1 MWQHRR
7 VIVAGGTAG
16 FGLVLAQHLAAAGAR
31 VLIVGR
37 SADRVQAAVAML
49 LNTTHSSDAP
59 PVHAAAG
66 VAADL
71 EQPGEG
77 RRVVAEVE
85 QLWGGVDD
93 LFFCI
98 GRSGRARLLDTPPDR
113 LRASLEANLLSAVE
127 ITQAAADGVAA
138 AGGQIVYIG
147 SLAGKL
153 VTPFMGPYAVS
164 KSALAA
170 YADGVRLELAPRG
183 GHVLLVSPGPIGRK
197 AGRQQT
203 EPSLDR
209 YANDVAQAGLP
220 PEALSPG
227 GTKALKSLDPDRLAA
242 RVLVACQRRQP
253 ELVVPGMAGWLAGL
267 IEWCPRWGRL
277 LLGRVSGGQR

>member
-16 FGLVLAQHLAAAGAR
+16 FGLVLAEHLAAAGAR

-209 YANDVAQAGLP
+209 YANDVALAGLP

-227 GTKALKSLDPDRLAA
+227 GTKALTSLDPDRLAA
-242 RVLVACQRRQP
+242 RVLVACQRRRP

>member
-16 FGLVLAQHLAAAGAR
+16 FGRVLAEHLAAAGAR

-37 SADRVQAAVAML
+37 SADRVQAAVATL
-49 LNTTHSSDAP
+49 CDKASSS
-59 PVHAAAG
+59 AAAPG
-66 VAADL
+66 HPAAGLAADL

-77 RRVVAEVE
+77 RRVVAEAE

-98 GRSGRARLLDTPPDR
+98 GRSGRARLLATPADS
-113 LRASLEANLLSAVE
+113 LREYLEANLLCAVE

-153 VTPFMGPYAVS
+153 VTPFMGPYAVA

-183 GHVLLVSPGPIGRK
+183 GHVLLVSPGPIGRQ

-203 EPSLDR
+203 EPARAR
-209 YANDVAQAGLP
+209 YAAAVAEAGLP

-227 GTKALKSLDPDRLAA
+227 GTKALKALDPDRLAA
-242 RVLVACQRRQP
+242 RVLVACRRRQP
-253 ELVVPGMAGWLAGL
+253 ELVVPGRAGWLAGL
-267 IEWCPRWGRL
+267 IECCPRWGRL

>member
-16 FGLVLAQHLAAAGAR
+16 FGLVLAHHLAAAGAR

-37 SADRVQAAVAML
+37 SADRVRAAVATL
-49 LNTTHSSDAP
+49 LDPSHAKNAAP
-59 PVHAAAG
+59 AHAAAG
-66 VAADL
+66 MAADL

-77 RRVVAEVE
+77 RRVVAEAE

-98 GRSGRARLLDTPPDR
+98 GRSGRARLLDTPTDS
-113 LRASLEANLLSAVE
+113 LRASLEANLLCAVE
-127 ITQAAADGVAA
+127 ITQAAADGVAV

-153 VTPFMGPYAVS
+153 VTPFMGPYAVA

-197 AGRQQT
+197 AGRPQT
-203 EPSLDR
+203 QPALDR
-209 YANDVAQAGLP
+209 YAADVAQAGLP
-220 PEALSPG
+220 PEALAPG
-227 GTKALKSLDPDRLAA
+227 GTKALKALDPDRLAA

-267 IEWCPRWGRL
+267 IECCPRWGRL
-277 LLGRVSGGQR
+277 LLGRVSGGHR